1 MRIAVTGGTGFIG
14 RHLSRALVA
23 AGHTVVVIARGED
36 RRDTAIRSLPGV
48 TFVSATTDD
57 ESRLAAALASCEGVA
72 HCAGIN
78 RERGEQTYKRVHVRG
93 TAAVV
98 KAART
103 TGVKRLALVSFLRA
117 RPACGSAYH
126 ESKWAAEELV
136 RGSGLAYTVIKE
148 GITYGRGDHMLDH
161 LSRTV
166 RLLPLFATVGVQE
179 SPLRPVAVADTV
191 RVLQAALVD
200 ERLTNQTVAV
210 TGPETIPL
218 SEVVRRVARALG
230 HRVVIVPA
238 PRFAHYAL
246 AWALERAFRTPLV
259 SLAQVRMLAEGI
271 SEPLPPCDPLPDD
284 LAPRMRLTPE
294 LIRAGVDRD

>member
-14 RHLSRALVA
+14 RHLSRTLVD
-23 AGHTVVVIARGED
+23 AGHTVVIIARGED
-36 RRDTAIRSLPGV
+36 RRDPGIRSLPGA
-48 TFVSATTDD
+48 TFVSCTTDD
-57 ESRLAAALASCEGVA
+57 ESRLASAFAGCEAVA

-78 RERGEQTYKRVHVRG
+78 RERGEQTYERVHVRG

-98 KAART
+98 QAART
-103 TGVKRLALVSFLRA
+103 AGVRRLVLVSFLRA
-117 RPACGSAYH
+117 RSACGSAYH

-136 RGSGLAYTVIKE
+136 RSSGLAHTIIKE

-166 RLLPLFATVGVQE
+166 RLFPLFATVGVHE
-179 SPLRPVAVADTV
+179 RPLRPVAVADTV
-191 RVLQAALVD
+191 RVLQAALAD
-200 ERLTNQTVAV
+200 GRLTNQTVAA
-210 TGPETIPL
+210 TGPEAIPL

-230 HRVVIVPA
+230 RRVAIVPA
-238 PRFAHYAL
+238 PILTHYAL
-246 AWALERAFRTPLV
+246 AWTLERVFSTPLV

-284 LAPRMRLTPE
+284 LAPRSRLTPE
-294 LIRAGVDRD
+294 LIRAGVDG